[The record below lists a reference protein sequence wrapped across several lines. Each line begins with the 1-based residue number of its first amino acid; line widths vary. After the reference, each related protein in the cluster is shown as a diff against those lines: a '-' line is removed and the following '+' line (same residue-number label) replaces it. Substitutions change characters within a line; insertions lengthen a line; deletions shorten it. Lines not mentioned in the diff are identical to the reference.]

1 MLERVKRKGNPSTL
15 FVEMQIG
22 EATME
27 NRLEVP
33 LKNKNRATI
42 WSKTPSLEHLSGEK
56 SEKIHA
62 PQCSRQH
69 YLQQMRHSSSL
80 NVH

>member
-1 MLERVKRKGNPSTL
+1 MLERVKRKGTPST
-15 FVEMQIG
+15 FRG
-22 EATME
+22 NAYCEATME
-27 NRLEVP
+27 NSKEVP

-42 WSKTPSLEHLSGEK
+42 RSKTPSLEHLSGEK

-69 YLQQMRHSSSL
+69 YLQQTRHSSSL